1 MAKQSS
7 YAELLLKLINSI
19 FIIISLTTL
28 LYGFFCLF
36 RWKQS
41 LTKPHLWKPKYEI
54 PARVLLAFNASKWL
68 SDKLPSAWYIYLIL
82 AMGALLFLISCL
94 GYVGIVARSP
104 CCLCFDFPSDRT
116 GNLHSTY
123 QFLDR
128 NWRFVRWIALATLTL
143 EIGLDSV
150 YELLL
155 PANET
160 ECKASCFLDGN
171 CVVVVLQ
178 DAILK
183 KPCGGSFS
191 TVYTGV
197 LASGDKTN
205 IGVKKLDKVV
215 QVVETSDLGLAKL
228 LMINQT
234 QTLTGM
240 RETKGYLPP
249 EWFRNMPVTVKDVI
263 AKGYWKSWCRMM
275 KRQGS
280 DPKTL
285 EKPVMIAIQFV
296 KEKPP
301 LRPSLR
307 IVALMLQSILEVPSP
322 PCSFAF
328 AVRCFKSYPF
338 SVTLDQN
345 WQFCYITGLCV

>member
-41 LTKPHLWKPKYEI
+41 LTKLHLWKPKYEI
-54 PARVLLAFNASKWL
+54 PARVLLAFDASKWL

-94 GYVGIVARSP
+94 GCVGIVARSP

-143 EIGLDSV
+143 EVIALLLALYLRYIGLDSV
-150 YELLL
+150 YELPL

-197 LASGDKTN
+197 LAPGDKTN

-215 QVVETSDLGLAKL
+215 HVVETSDFGLAKL

-249 EWFRNMPVTVKDVI
+249 EWFRNMPVTVKVDVYSFGVMLLEI
-263 AKGYWKSWCRMM
+263 ISCRCVEVEMENATII
-275 KRQGS
+275 
-280 DPKTL
+280 TL
-285 EKPVMIAIQFV
+285 A
-296 KEKPP
+296 
-301 LRPSLR
+301 LR
-307 IVALMLQSILEVPSP
+307 ML
-322 PCSFAF
+322 
-328 AVRCFKSYPF
+328 
-338 SVTLDQN
+338 
-345 WQFCYITGLCV
+345 

>member
-41 LTKPHLWKPKYEI
+41 LAKLHLWKPKYEI
-54 PARVLLAFNASKWL
+54 PARVLLAFDASKWL

-94 GYVGIVARSP
+94 GY
-104 CCLCFDFPSDRT
+104 DFPSDRT

-143 EIGLDSV
+143 EVIALLLALYLRYVSQRASCHSHRRDEETIIHCNVIGLDSV

-178 DAILK
+178 DAMYDN
-183 KPCGGSFS
+183 G
-191 TVYTGV
+191 
-197 LASGDKTN
+197 
-205 IGVKKLDKVV
+205 IGRRKCHFKWEIG
-215 QVVETSDLGLAKL
+215 Q
-228 LMINQT
+228 
-234 QTLTGM
+234 
-240 RETKGYLPP
+240 KGH
-249 EWFRNMPVTVKDVI
+249 E
-263 AKGYWKSWCRMM
+263 
-275 KRQGS
+275 
-280 DPKTL
+280 
-285 EKPVMIAIQFV
+285 
-296 KEKPP
+296 
-301 LRPSLR
+301 
-307 IVALMLQSILEVPSP
+307 
-322 PCSFAF
+322 
-328 AVRCFKSYPF
+328 
-338 SVTLDQN
+338 
-345 WQFCYITGLCV
+345 

>member
-94 GYVGIVARSP
+94 G
-104 CCLCFDFPSDRT
+104 
-116 GNLHSTY
+116 
-123 QFLDR
+123 

-143 EIGLDSV
+143 EVIALLLALYLRYIGLDSV

>member
-68 SDKLPSAWYIYLIL
+68 SDKLPSAW
-82 AMGALLFLISCL
+82 
-94 GYVGIVARSP
+94 
-104 CCLCFDFPSDRT
+104 
-116 GNLHSTY
+116 
-123 QFLDR
+123 

-143 EIGLDSV
+143 EVIALLLALYLRYIGLDSV

>member
-104 CCLCFDFPSDRT
+104 CCLCFYSLLLVVLVLAQLLTSALVLLGHNSNKDFPSDRT

-143 EIGLDSV
+143 EVIALLLALYLRYVSQQASCHSHRRDEETIIHCNVIGLDSV

-249 EWFRNMPVTVKDVI
+249 EWFRNMPVTVKVDVYSFGVMLLEI
-263 AKGYWKSWCRMM
+263 ISCRCVEVEM
-275 KRQGS
+275 QNATII
-280 DPKTL
+280 TL
-285 EKPVMIAIQFV
+285 
-296 KEKPP
+296 
-301 LRPSLR
+301 
-307 IVALMLQSILEVPSP
+307 
-322 PCSFAF
+322 
-328 AVRCFKSYPF
+328 
-338 SVTLDQN
+338 
-345 WQFCYITGLCV
+345 WH